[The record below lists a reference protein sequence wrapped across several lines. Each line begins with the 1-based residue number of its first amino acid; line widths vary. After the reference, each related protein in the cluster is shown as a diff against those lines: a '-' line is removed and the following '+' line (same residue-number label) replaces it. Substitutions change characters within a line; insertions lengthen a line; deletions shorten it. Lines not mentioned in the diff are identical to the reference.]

1 MLSAATEGNT
11 ASITS
16 ETTARTTA
24 DEALGTRID
33 TVTATVSDNTAL
45 IQSEST
51 ARANADTA
59 LSQRVDTVQSST
71 ATAQSKADKAE
82 ADAATAQTAA
92 NNAATAA
99 GNKGEVIFGSTTPA
113 AIKQLA
119 QNLWIDT
126 TGGKNT
132 PKRWDGSAW
141 SIVTDKAATDAQA
154 AANAAQATATEALG
168 KANTATSNIA
178 TIQTELTATTSKTN
192 ATATS
197 VDTLQTTV
205 AGNTAS
211 IQTAQSSIDGIN
223 LQYTVKLDSGG
234 KISGFGL
241 MNDGATSAFDVR
253 ADRFSISAPSDNP
266 NDVNGTSPFMVL
278 TNPQVIDGV
287 SVPAGAY
294 MRNFYAP
301 KGSIDTIQI
310 KDAAIKTAQ
319 IDNLAVTTG
328 KIANLAVDT
337 LQIKGQ
343 AVSVSSAVK
352 KGIRYIGNDEN
363 PISAG
368 NVSGKQ
374 SVELLDRYLDSGGN
388 PVIMELYFY
397 GTSVQNAGTTNK
409 VTIEFWAGLDMV
421 ERFNFYRSYEELGT
435 SFKSIYDGFNGN
447 LRYYAKV
454 YCTSGGRLEAASYLF
469 SVSTLKR

>member
-11 ASITS
+11 ASITT

-92 NNAATAA
+92 NAAATAA
-99 GNKGEVIFGSTTPA
+99 GNKGEVIFGSTTPVA
-113 AIKQLA
+113 AKQLA

-132 PKRWDGSAW
+132 PKRWDGNAW
-141 SIVTDKAATDAQA
+141 SIVTDKAATDAQS

-168 KANTATSNIA
+168 KANTATTNIA
-178 TIQTELTATTSKTN
+178 TIKTDLSAVTTQSG
-192 ATATS
+192 ATAS
-197 VDTLQTTV
+197 AVGTLQTTV
-205 AGNTAS
+205 NGNTAS

-241 MNDGATSAFDVR
+241 MNDGATSAFDIR
-253 ADRFSISAPSDNP
+253 ADRFSISAPIGKP
-266 NDVNGTSPFMVL
+266 NDINGTSPLMVL
-278 TNPQVIDGV
+278 TTPQNIDGV
-287 SVPAGAY
+287 SVPAGVY
-294 MRNFYAP
+294 MRQTYIASA
-301 KGSIDTIQI
+301 SIDL
-310 KDAAIKTAQ
+310 AQ
-319 IDNLAVTTG
+319 INTASIESL
-328 KIANLAVDT
+328 
-337 LQIKGQ
+337 
-343 AVSVSSAVK
+343 SA
-352 KGIRYIGNDEN
+352 
-363 PISAG
+363 ISADIG
-368 NVSGKQ
+368 TLTTSDARGTFTYTG
-374 SVELLDRYLDSGGN
+374 SLIELRD
-388 PVIMELYFY
+388 
-397 GTSVQNAGTTNK
+397 A
-409 VTIEFWAGLDMV
+409 
-421 ERFNFYRSYEELGT
+421 
-435 SFKSIYDGFNGN
+435 NGN
-447 LRYYAKV
+447 LLMEM
-454 YCTSGGRLEAASYLF
+454 GLL
-469 SVSTLKR
+469 

>member
-1 MLSAATEGNT
+1 MHYE
-11 ASITS
+11 
-16 ETTARTTA
+16 
-24 DEALGTRID
+24 
-33 TVTATVSDNTAL
+33 
-45 IQSEST
+45 
-51 ARANADTA
+51 
-59 LSQRVDTVQSST
+59 
-71 ATAQSKADKAE
+71 TAQDINGVVVPIGTYLK
-82 ADAATAQTAA
+82 DAYIA
-92 NNAATAA
+92 NGTITNA
-99 GNKGEVIFGSTTPA
+99 KI
-113 AIKQLA
+113 
-119 QNLWIDT
+119 
-126 TGGKNT
+126 
-132 PKRWDGSAW
+132 
-141 SIVTDKAATDAQA
+141 
-154 AANAAQATATEALG
+154 ANAA
-168 KANTATSNIA
+168 I
-178 TIQTELTATTSKTN
+178 
-192 ATATS
+192 
-197 VDTLQTTV
+197 
-205 AGNTAS
+205 
-211 IQTAQSSIDGIN
+211 
-223 LQYTVKLDSGG
+223 
-234 KISGFGL
+234 
-241 MNDGATSAFDVR
+241 TSA
-253 ADRFSISAPSDNP
+253 
-266 NDVNGTSPFMVL
+266 
-278 TNPQVIDGV
+278 
-287 SVPAGAY
+287 
-294 MRNFYAP
+294 
-301 KGSIDTIQI
+301 K
-310 KDAAIKTAQ
+310 

-421 ERFNFYRSYEELGT
+421 EQFNFYRSYEELAT